1 MAAAGRG
8 DISEKSVPEAR
19 QLMRDMAVLC
29 APGPDVSSV
38 ETIAVEG
45 PDGPVP
51 VRLYRPFAAGRAAGP
66 PPLLIW
72 LHGGGWVIGD
82 LVTADPIARE
92 LCAGAGVVV
101 ASVDYP
107 LAPEHPFPAGPE
119 ACFAVTR
126 WLTRRGDSLGF
137 DASRLAVGGDSAGGN
152 LAAVT
157 ALLARDRGG
166 PPLALQLLMYPATD
180 LVLSFPSMRDNAEG
194 FGLTARAME
203 WFVDHY
209 LSAGG
214 DPKDPMVSPVYAAD
228 LSGLPPALVLTA
240 ELDPLR
246 DEGEAYATRL
256 QEAGVPVT
264 LSRYDG
270 QIHGFVQMTA
280 VLDGGRRAV
289 GEATATLAE
298 ALGTRRLS
306 S

>member
-8 DISEKSVPEAR
+8 DISERSVAEAR
-19 QLMRDMAVLC
+19 QLMLDMGVLC
-29 APGPDVSSV
+29 APGPDVSAV
-38 ETIAVEG
+38 ETVAVPG

-51 VRLYRPFAAGRAAGP
+51 VRLYRPADAGRAAGP
-66 PPLLIW
+66 PPLLVW

-82 LVTADPIARE
+82 LVTADPLARE

-126 WLTRRGDSLGF
+126 WLADRGDSLGF
-137 DASRLAVGGDSAGGN
+137 DPSRLAVGGDSAGGN

-166 PPLALQLLMYPATD
+166 PPLAFQLLVYPAVD
-180 LVLSFPSMRDNAEG
+180 LLLSFPSMRDNGEG
-194 FGLTARAME
+194 YGLTARAME
-203 WFVDHY
+203 WFADHY

-228 LSGLPPALVLTA
+228 LCRLPPALIVTA

-246 DEGEAYATRL
+246 DEGETYATRL
-256 QEAGVPVT
+256 REAGVPVT
-264 LSRYDG
+264 LSRYEG

-289 GEATATLAE
+289 AEATAALAGV
-298 ALGTRRLS
+298 LGTSRLS